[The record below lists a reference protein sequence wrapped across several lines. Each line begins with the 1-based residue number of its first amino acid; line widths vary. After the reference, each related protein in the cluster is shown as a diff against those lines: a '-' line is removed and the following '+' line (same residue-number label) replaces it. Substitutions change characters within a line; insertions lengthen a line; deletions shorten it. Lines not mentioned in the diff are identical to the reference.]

1 MDSDVPLNFE
11 QVQGH
16 ICFSFVAVFL
26 CVLGAVKSFSALKH

>member
-16 ICFSFVAVFL
+16 ICFSFVGVFFFVYPVFWKDFL
-26 CVLGAVKSFSALKH
+26 P